1 MGDET
6 SRNKRTALALLTEG
20 NFVVLHTRQEWPGD
34 ANWAGM
40 DIFRFEGG
48 RIVEPRTCSSAC
60 QPRAPT
66 RTSLG
71 ARTCFGRGAAGRLGG
86 GGTRRDGP
94 PPLGAATGRV
104 SSSIAGPSSGA

>member
-6 SRNKRTALALLTEG
+6 SRDKRTALALLTEG

-48 RIVEPRTCSSAC
+48 RIVERWDVLQRVPAEGANASTIG
-60 QPRAPT
+60 RA
-66 RTSLG
+66 
-71 ARTCFGRGAAGRLGG
+71 RLLRSGG
-86 GGTRRDGP
+86 GGQTW
-94 PPLGAATGRV
+94 
-104 SSSIAGPSSGA
+104 